1 MLYRY
6 ICDTK
11 EACVDYDGDG
21 ISSIY
26 EAVIQQDRVDE
37 LCEAKYAFGED
48 RELDIYIDESG
59 NLDSRASSSAWY
71 IMCFVLKE
79 SSVST
84 EEEEGKLEEEFSRL
98 GYPGPCFHT
107 GPLIHGKDEY
117 EGESLENRKKLLM
130 YFSSFFNHL
139 DVSHVEFSVKR
150 KNKTKEDV
158 QRFLANEIVGLIKM
172 NLSYFISF
180 SSINVHYDF
189 GQKIVSNIL
198 IEAFRRADLELNFVK
213 ESPKESRLMQVA
225 DYAAT
230 VKLLR
235 MKLEKGDL
243 SRCEILCLGGE
254 RRFKR
259 IRLKEVDGKDFRTLM
274 IEKRRLRLKY

>member
-6 ICDTK
+6 ICDA
-11 EACVDYDGDG
+11 EEDCVDYEDET
-21 ISSIY
+21 SIY
-26 EAVIQQDRVDE
+26 GALIQQSRIDE

-84 EEEEGKLEEEFSRL
+84 EDEEGKLEEEFSRL
-98 GYPGPCFHT
+98 GYSAHCFHT

-139 DVSHVEFSVKR
+139 DVSHVEFYVEKKNRTKR
-150 KNKTKEDV
+150 DIR
-158 QRFLANEIVGLIKM
+158 RFLTNQIRSFIDD
-172 NLSYFISF
+172 NLLYFSHF
-180 SSINVHYDF
+180 RKINIYYDF
-189 GQKIVSNIL
+189 GQAIVSNIL
-198 IEAFRRADLELNFVK
+198 TDSFRAASLKPDYVK
-213 ESPKESRLMQVA
+213 TKPDACRLLQIA
-225 DYAAT
+225 DYVVT
-230 VKLLR
+230 LKLMRL
-235 MKLEKGDL
+235 KL
-243 SRCEILCLGGE
+243 SREILSEAEMVCFGNE
-254 RRFKR
+254 RKFKR
-259 IRLKEVDGKDFRTLM
+259 QHLKDADSKEFHSLVSK
-274 IEKRRLRLKY
+274 KY